1 MIDAIRQARMLAR
14 KMQEKLYDGRATVTE
29 SQKVKDEKTKLT
41 STEEVIVLEDEPCRL
56 SYSNVSTTDQTESV
70 AKTSQI
76 IKLFMSPETKIKP
89 GAKITVTQAGVT
101 ETYECS
107 GNQFCIQYVPKSIP
121 NSHAALW
128 ECNEVAESLTW
139 CMEYIDVNGDL
150 LRGTNMHH
158 EIADGILN
166 FFMNYNCFVC
176 KEETHT
182 VMDNITSEM
191 EVKEG
196 E

>member
-1 MIDAIRQARMLAR
+1 MINTIISAISNTLDT
-14 KMQEKLYDGRATVTE
+14 EFGYDVHLGQVE
-29 SQKVKDEKTKLT
+29 QG
-41 STEEVIVLEDEPCRL
+41 LEIPCFFINCL
-56 SYSNVSTTDQTESV
+56 NP
-70 AKTSQI
+70 QI
-76 IKLFMSPETKIKP
+76 SKFP
-89 GAKITVTQAGVT
+89 GNR
-101 ETYECS
+101 YYR

-139 CMEYIDVNGDL
+139 CMECIDVNGDL